1 MNVTPPLDR
10 SLSESASR
18 IETTICSYKGIVE
31 RFELLALDYH
41 LGRGKL
47 KLNRA
52 GDIVVQTEKVGV
64 GKSPAVACLGLQ
76 FKRENAGM
84 TRLEKGQRG
93 FHGL

>member
-1 MNVTPPLDR
+1 MDGMNVTPPLDR

-18 IETTICSYKGIVE
+18 IETTICSYKGI
-31 RFELLALDYH
+31 
-41 LGRGKL
+41 
-47 KLNRA
+47 NRA

-76 FKRENAGM
+76 FKRENAGL